1 MVPIVALTV
10 VALIF
15 GYSQRYAR
23 DRLIGIGIAGAFAGL
38 VLFGVEVAVAD
49 QPKVPCWSEMHG
61 MEIFRAMPYAC
72 QAATPAR

>member
-1 MVPIVALTV
+1 MVPIVVLAA
-10 VALIF
+10 VALIYS
-15 GYSQRYAR
+15 YSQRYPI
-23 DRLIGIGIAGAFAGL
+23 DRLIGIGIAGAFAGF

-61 MEIFRAMPYAC
+61 SQFFRAMPYAC